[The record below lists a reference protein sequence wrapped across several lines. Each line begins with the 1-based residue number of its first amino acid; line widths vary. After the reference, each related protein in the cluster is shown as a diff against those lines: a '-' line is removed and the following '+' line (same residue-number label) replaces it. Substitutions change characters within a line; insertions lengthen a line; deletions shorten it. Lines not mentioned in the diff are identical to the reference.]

1 MKPAVSLASR
11 SCRAV
16 APVEPAAAAIASRPT
31 HTALPLRADP
41 AYPDT
46 MSWNDDDLGPDAS
59 GWSEEPAQLWT
70 PTRTNQEIAG
80 RMRDLRGLRVRGEV
94 SQPRASSGHLY
105 FELKD
110 ERSRLR
116 AVIWR
121 STMQRQRIELRD
133 GDQVVCTGDLD
144 VWVQG
149 GTYSLV
155 VSKVEQAG
163 IGALWAALQRLR
175 EQLQAEG
182 LFDAERK
189 KPLPALPGTVGIVTA
204 AGGAALRDMLRVLH
218 DRYPV
223 RVIVAPAKV
232 QGPGAGASVAD
243 ALGRLDRS
251 GLCDVIIVGR
261 GGGSIEDLWAF
272 HEEVVARAI
281 AACMTPVVS
290 AVGHESDTLLSD
302 HVADVRAPTPTA
314 AAEMVVPR
322 LVDLLARLE
331 ELQRRALGSVRRLLL
346 RDRREWSLLASR
358 LSGDRLTAERAAQ
371 LDQLRR
377 RLAGAAL
384 AGTTRRRRRV
394 DALRLRLERAD
405 PRRRLAAGRLGLQRL
420 LGRLAA
426 AAPLQDG
433 RARRRLARL
442 DSRLLAVGGG
452 DRLLARHRQ
461 RLAVLQARLHALDP
475 RLALQRGFAI
485 VRDPGSGALLHDAAD
500 TATGAQLQVILA
512 RGELQVDVVRV
523 VPAAEPR

>member
-1 MKPAVSLASR
+1 
-11 SCRAV
+11 
-16 APVEPAAAAIASRPT
+16 
-31 HTALPLRADP
+31 
-41 AYPDT
+41 
-46 MSWNDDDLGPDAS
+46 MSWNDDEGADDG
-59 GWSEEPAQLWT
+59 GWQQEPAALWT

-175 EQLQAEG
+175 QQLQAEG
-182 LFDAERK
+182 LFDPARK
-189 KPLPALPGTVGIVTA
+189 KPLPPLPRTVGIVTA
-204 AGGAALRDMLRVLH
+204 PGGAALRDMLRVLH
-218 DRYPV
+218 DRFPV
-223 RVIVAPAKV
+223 RVIVASAKV
-232 QGPGAGASVAD
+232 QGPGAGASVAE

-281 AACMTPVVS
+281 AACITPVVS
-290 AVGHESDTLLSD
+290 AVGHETDTLLSD
-302 HVADVRAPTPTA
+302 LVADVRAPTPTA

-322 LVDLLARLE
+322 LLDLQGRLA
-331 ELQRRALGSVRRLLL
+331 ELRKRALVSLRRQLQ

-358 LSGDRLTAERAAQ
+358 LAGDRLTAERVAM

-377 RLAGAAL
+377 RLAAA
-384 AGTTRRRRRV
+384 AQTGTTRRRRRV

-405 PRRRLAAGRLGLQRL
+405 PRRRLAHGRVTWQRL
-420 LGRLAA
+420 AGRLAA
-426 AAPLQDG
+426 AAPLRDG

-461 RLAVLQARLHALDP
+461 QLAVLQARLLALDP

-485 VRDPGSGALLHDAAD
+485 VREPGSGALLHDASQ
-500 TATGAQLQVILA
+500 TAVGARLQVILA
-512 RGELQVDVVRV
+512 RGELEVGVERV
-523 VPAAEPR
+523 LDAAAHGGGATRGRR

>member
-1 MKPAVSLASR
+1 
-11 SCRAV
+11 
-16 APVEPAAAAIASRPT
+16 
-31 HTALPLRADP
+31 
-41 AYPDT
+41 
-46 MSWNDDDLGPDAS
+46 MSWNDDDREADGG
-59 GWSEEPAQLWT
+59 GWQAEPTQLWT

-80 RMRDLRGLRVRGEV
+80 RVRDLRGLRVQGEV

-133 GDQVVCTGDLD
+133 GDQVICTGDLD

-155 VSKVEQAG
+155 VAKVERAG

-175 EQLQAEG
+175 QQLQAEG
-182 LFDAERK
+182 LFDATRK
-189 KPLPALPGTVGIVTA
+189 KPLPPLPKTVGIVTA
-204 AGGAALRDMLRVLH
+204 PGGAALRDMLRVLH

-223 RVIVAPAKV
+223 RVLVAPAKV
-232 QGPGAGASVAD
+232 QGPGAGASVAE
-243 ALGRLDRS
+243 ALTRLDQS

-272 HEEVVARAI
+272 HEEIVARAI
-281 AACMTPVVS
+281 AACVTPVVS
-290 AVGHESDTLLSD
+290 AVGHETDTLLSD
-302 HVADVRAPTPTA
+302 LVADVRAPTPTA

-322 LVDLLARLE
+322 LTDLQGRLD
-331 ELQRRALGSVRRLLL
+331 ELRRRAEGLLRRQLL

-358 LSGDRLTAERAAQ
+358 LSGDRLTAERAAA
-371 LDQLRR
+371 LDQLGR

-384 AGTTRRRRRV
+384 GGTTRRRRRV

-405 PRRRLAAGRLGLQRL
+405 PRRRLAAGRLALQRL

-452 DRLLARHRQ
+452 DRLLARPRQ
-461 RLAVLQARLHALDP
+461 RLAVLQARLQALDP

-485 VRDPGSGALLHDAAD
+485 VRDPTSGALLHDAA
-500 TATGAQLQVILA
+500 ATTVGAQLQVILA
-512 RGELQVDVVRV
+512 RGELGVAVQRV
-523 VPAAEPR
+523 GPAGDSPGP